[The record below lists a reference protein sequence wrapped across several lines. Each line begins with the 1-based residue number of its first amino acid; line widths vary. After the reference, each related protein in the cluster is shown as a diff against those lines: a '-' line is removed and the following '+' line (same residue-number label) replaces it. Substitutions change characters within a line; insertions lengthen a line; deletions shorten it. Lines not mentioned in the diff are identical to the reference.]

1 MKTIRYSTIWS
12 AAALLLL
19 CSCVKDDLV
28 NTPHPDK
35 GAVVVSADFSQHSE
49 GIALPADYML
59 ALGGETVAASIA
71 GTFCHPVLFDPGTY
85 PLTAFTSS
93 GKMTVTGETVAINT
107 VPDGTLEPL
116 PGYLF
121 TARQEIE
128 VIRDDTVSVVLPM
141 TQRMRDLHFA
151 FTVTG
156 GDCARIGS
164 VAGTLAGVAGTFDLV
179 TQRPTDSDATHAAAN
194 ATSPLFTREGDKIT
208 ASARLLG
215 VAGDSQTLTLLLT
228 FTDGASQTVT
238 KDLTELLA
246 DFNEDMLTPLTLKAY
261 LNTPVEAG
269 FSATVTDW
277 EAVANEDV
285 DLH

>member
-1 MKTIRYSTIWS
+1 MKKIRYSTIWS

-59 ALGGETVAASIA
+59 ALGGETVAAPVA
-71 GTFCHPVLFDPGTY
+71 GIFCHPVLFDPGTY

-93 GKMTVTGETVAINT
+93 DKMTVTGETVAINT
-107 VPDGTLEPL
+107 VPGGTLEPL

-141 TQRMRDLHFA
+141 MQRVRDLHFA
-151 FTVTG
+151 FTVTE

-164 VAGTLAGVAGTFDLV
+164 CLLY
-179 TQRPTDSDATHAAAN
+179 
-194 ATSPLFTREGDKIT
+194 TSPSPRDTR
-208 ASARLLG
+208 
-215 VAGDSQTLTLLLT
+215 
-228 FTDGASQTVT
+228 
-238 KDLTELLA
+238 
-246 DFNEDMLTPLTLKAY
+246 
-261 LNTPVEAG
+261 
-269 FSATVTDW
+269 
-277 EAVANEDV
+277 
-285 DLH
+285 